1 MPTMNVPKTQSIA
14 FSIGLRRLLRHF
26 PYTEML
32 ALFLPIYAYLYVQ
45 GRIKSPFTLL
55 LMLPF
60 IFADAAGFVYNNITD
75 IKDDPYMKANPLV
88 RGEIGLARARIV
100 LGISLALSTISFLL
114 LYKTDVARFVY
125 FAYLF
130 LCLAYSGLG
139 IRFKETLAGPLVA
152 AFIIWVGG
160 PFILLTEFNN
170 FDPVTIGLVV
180 GSWLVF
186 VGREILHTISDYES
200 DMHSGYCTFAV
211 RVGLRLSGWL
221 QNIAF
226 IAGAMLLTAS
236 LYAYFGGWSINAT
249 SVLLFTIVGLAVV
262 VLVVANLSNRPL
274 DPRAAYFLIRV
285 FYIAYTGVILQFPPL
300 IVLMFVWAFCTS
312 KRS

>member
-1 MPTMNVPKTQSIA
+1 
-14 FSIGLRRLLRHF
+14 
-26 PYTEML
+26 
-32 ALFLPIYAYLYVQ
+32 
-45 GRIKSPFTLL
+45 
-55 LMLPF
+55 MLPF
-60 IFADAAGFVYNNITD
+60 IFADAAGFVYNNISD

-88 RGEIGLARARIV
+88 RGEISLARARIV
-100 LGISLALSTISFLL
+100 LGISLALSIISFLL
-114 LYKTDVARFVY
+114 LYKTSVARLVY

-139 IRFKETLAGPLVA
+139 VRFKETLAGPLVA

-170 FDPVTIGLVV
+170 FDPVTIGLVL

-186 VGREILHTISDYES
+186 IGREILHTISDYES
-200 DMHSGYCTFAV
+200 DMHSGYRTFAV
-211 RVGLRLSGWL
+211 RVGLRISGWL

-226 IAGAMLLTAS
+226 IAGAMFLTGS
-236 LYAYFGGWSINAT
+236 LYAYFGGWSINT
-249 SVLLFTIVGLAVV
+249 INVLLSTMV
-262 VLVVANLSNRPL
+262 VLSVAAQLVASLSNHLL

-285 FYIAYTGVILQFPPL
+285 FYIAYAGVILQFPPL
-300 IVLMFVWAFCTS
+300 VVLMFVWAFCTT